1 MIRGHIS
8 QVPGPGLSEVRRGGR
23 HLGIAGLSVLEA
35 TVALVEDPDLWPEVV
50 DIAAR
55 SGLAVEDVAG
65 PLRAIDGEYVD
76 TQIAWSWHG
85 GQEGMTDGHG

>member
-1 MIRGHIS
+1 
-8 QVPGPGLSEVRRGGR
+8 
-23 HLGIAGLSVLEA
+23 
-35 TVALVEDPDLWPEVV
+35 
-50 DIAAR
+50 
-55 SGLAVEDVAG
+55 VEDVAG